1 MKTEKALESKRYR
14 GPIIGLV
21 MIIAVVSAA
30 APAKKAVGPLNA
42 PDSLRPQKETST
54 KSGQQPAETLAVTD
68 HAVSINGKQIRYKA
82 LCGLMNIPDSSGQA
96 VASIFYTAYLRQP
109 ETEINHRPIAFAF
122 NGGPGASSMWLHLAA
137 MGPRRAVLGENGVVL
152 PSVDSLT
159 DNQYTW
165 LPFMDMVFV
174 DPVGTGYSRPAPGTN
189 AERYYTVKGD
199 IKVMAEFIRLFLSRN
214 GRWTSPLYLTGESY
228 GTLRAA
234 GLGHYLQN
242 TVSKAVTGIIFISSV
257 INFQDIAFDPGND
270 IAYALAIPSYTAT
283 ALFHEQLPSR
293 TKAELAKSLECAEQW
308 AMDDYLLG
316 LSKRSALLAKQRTVL
331 IDSLAAFTG
340 LSRDFVRENGLRIA
354 PYAFIREL
362 LAKQDKTIGMLDGR
376 TTGVNAPP
384 MEPYGYRDPSMF
396 VAAAPL
402 TALINDYLRR
412 ELLFS
417 TRLDYIFLS
426 DHVNRSWQWSEP
438 SSQGYVDESG
448 ELRSAMSVNKNLRVF
463 AAMGYYDLATPYLS
477 QRYSFE
483 HLASDSA
490 FMGRIRMKSY
500 PAGHQIYTFIPALKQ
515 LTEDVEGFVTGKNR
529 P

>member
-1 MKTEKALESKRYR
+1 MKISRGALVALLQTAV
-14 GPIIGLV
+14 LV
-21 MIIAVVSAA
+21 STAIS
-30 APAKKAVGPLNA
+30 AKKAVGPSNG
-42 PDSLRPQKETST
+42 PDSLSQKKIGTTAS
-54 KSGQQPAETLAVTD
+54 SQPPETLVITD
-68 HAVSINGKQIRYKA
+68 HAVPINGKQIHYKA
-82 LCGLMNIPDSSGQA
+82 QCGLMNIPDSSGEA

-109 ETEINHRPIAFAF
+109 ETAINRRPIAFAF

-152 PSVDSLT
+152 PGVDTLV

-165 LPFMDMVFV
+165 LPFMDLVFV
-174 DPVGTGYSRPAPGTN
+174 DPVGTGYSRPAPGIN

-234 GLGHYLQN
+234 GLSHYLQN
-242 TVSKAVTGIIFISSV
+242 SVSKAVTGIIFISSV
-257 INFQDIAFDPGND
+257 FNFQGIAFDPGND

-283 ALFHEQLPSR
+283 ALFHGQLQSR
-293 TKAELAKSLECAEQW
+293 AKMELAKTLESAEQW
-308 AMDDYLLG
+308 AMGDYLLG
-316 LSKRSALLAKQRTVL
+316 LSKGSAISAKQRNVL
-331 IDSLAAFTG
+331 ADSLSAFTG
-340 LSRDFVRENGLRIA
+340 LPPEYVRENGLRIA
-354 PYAFIREL
+354 PYAFIRQL
-362 LAKQDKTIGMLDGR
+362 LINHDLTLGMLDGR
-376 TTGVNAPP
+376 TTGVSSPP

-396 VAAAPL
+396 VAAAPIS
-402 TALINDYLRR
+402 ALINDYLRR

-426 DHVNRSWQWSEP
+426 DQVNRSWRWSEP

-448 ELRSAMSVNKNLRVF
+448 ELRDAMCINKNLRVF
-463 AAMGYYDLATPYLS
+463 AAMGCYDLTTPYLS
-477 QRYSFE
+477 QRHSFE
-483 HLASDSA
+483 HLASDSSL
-490 FMGRIRMKSY
+490 MGRIRMKSY

-515 LTEDVEGFVTGKNR
+515 LTDDVEEFVAEKNR